1 MIRLIDI
8 ILEDASGEAERMGLV
23 RKPGFGLYGPPGD
36 DKPATHKSM
45 LGRLVQLRQDDKSTQ
60 SQQPAQQKQDTPAP
74 VQQKTP
80 QQPSVTQQKSVARST
95 SPIGRTRVYEV
106 TGLSD
111 IVSGV
116 SSTFGEDGKV
126 TNINETLNAVTR
138 AFGRDVAPTPTIGG
152 PTYDML
158 VEVHG
163 EGIKDYVMGFY
174 NRNTDSVEI
183 SPLMTQFLDT
193 PISDWTDNQILAF
206 KTYVHEV
213 LHSTNR
219 QRLEL
224 IASDAMSIAIEE
236 GMTEYI
242 AQGVALGAIES
253 KNSRAQDA
261 NSGEGYRGYVDAMEF
276 MVRYGELN
284 VFDLF
289 RNPDP
294 NKIKEI
300 VRRTQ
305 NKVVLNTLKEAGADE
320 ETVDRIFGAIQ
331 VAWQDK
337 ETILLTD
344 EKFAQAMFQIRQQM
358 EAGTPL
364 SSEEIKELLKNY
376 LR

>member
-8 ILEDASGEAERMGLV
+8 ILEDASDDATRMGLV

-60 SQQPAQQKQDTPAP
+60 SQQPTQQQTAPAP

-80 QQPSVTQQKSVARST
+80 QQPSGTQQKSVARSS
-95 SPIGRTRVYEV
+95 SPIGRTRVYEI
-106 TGLSD
+106 TKLSD
-111 IVSGV
+111 IVSSV
-116 SSTFGEDGKV
+116 SSTFGEDGKI

-224 IASDAMSIAIEE
+224 IASDAMSITIEE

-253 KNSRAQDA
+253 KNPRAQDV
-261 NSGEGYRGYVDAMEF
+261 NGGEGYRGYVDAMEF

-284 VFDLF
+284 VSDLF

-305 NKVVLNTLKEAGADE
+305 NKAVLNTLKEAGADE